1 MKSWIANEITAA
13 QVTEM
18 AEMAS
23 EYEPELQLRR
33 CLSRLECEGNEY
45 AVDKRRRA
53 LHFKRAIHDA
63 GVTAKVV
70 RGVRESVPKPASPP
84 KPARK
89 PLYAPVRPRVEHSAA
104 PEVLARPTRAER
116 RAKSAEEPKKKP
128 KRRVAPARAVPV
140 VVEAGSQWPWELIF
154 TGANA

>member
-1 MKSWIANEITAA
+1 MVLYTA

-23 EYEPELQLRR
+23 DYEPELQLRR

-45 AVDKRRRA
+45 AIDKRRRA

-63 GVTAKVV
+63 GLTAKVV

-89 PLYAPVRPRVEHSAA
+89 PLYAPVRPRVKHGAA
-104 PEVLARPTRAER
+104 LEFLARPTRTAR
-116 RAKSAEEPKKKP
+116 RAKSAEEPEPEKKP
-128 KRRVAPARAVPV
+128 KKRVAPARAVPV
-140 VVEAGSQWPWELIF
+140 VVEAGAQWPWQSIF
-154 TGANA
+154 GEANA